1 MSPDDAGSWDKDEK
15 DVARTGIWVASINNR
30 THGCCKLIWIMA
42 RVPTEWAIRKSDF

>member
-30 THGCCKLIWIMA
+30 THGCC
-42 RVPTEWAIRKSDF
+42 PEWAIRKSDF